1 MYIMNIEITENNLVI
16 FAFLIII
23 VIGVWFSQNKIEGFA
38 HHGIYNYGNRS
49 YYNYRNRFDYNYGY
63 NYYNNYLNPYYWWY
77 NINPY
82 YPPAQVDLPF
92 EGRNGKISW
101 YSPYSRELHNY

>member
-1 MYIMNIEITENNLVI
+1 MYIMNIEITENQLVI

-23 VIGVWFSQNKIEGFA
+23 FVGIWFSKNSIEGFA
-38 HHGIYNYGNRS
+38 HHGHHHRGHYDRFDYPN
-49 YYNYRNRFDYNYGY
+49 YYNYYDNYNYW
-63 NYYNNYLNPYYWWY
+63 NPYYWWY
-77 NINPY
+77 YINPY